1 MTLKIIK
8 RTLLLAVIL
17 SLSFSIWFAVEFLSL
32 PNAPPKKI
40 LLGIEKG
47 SSVSQIAS
55 LLKEKEIIKR
65 KWVFL
70 TGYKLFFSRYTLKS
84 GEYSIEL
91 PVSTKNILR
100 TLIEGKIYLHPI
112 TIPEGLTQKE
122 IASHLEAIHIISAED
137 FLKASSDPS
146 PILSFDDK
154 ASDLE
159 GYLFPETYHFP
170 KGVTGENIVKTMVD
184 QFKSV
189 FSSDWRIRAKELG
202 FSVREVVI
210 LASLIEKE
218 TSLANEKEIISAV
231 FHNRLK
237 RRMKLDCDPTI
248 IYALKQQGTY
258 SGRLRWKDLKLDSPY
273 NTYIY
278 PGLPPGPIANP
289 GRESLQAALFPAN
302 INYLYFVSKNDGT
315 HIFSRTLKEHQKAV
329 IKYQIHGR

>member
-1 MTLKIIK
+1 MTLKLIK
-8 RTLLLAVIL
+8 RSLLLAVL
-17 SLSFSIWFAVEFLSL
+17 LFLSFSIWFAVEFLSL

-40 LLGIEKG
+40 LLEIEKG

-70 TGYKLFFSRYTLKS
+70 TGYKLFFSRDTLKS

-100 TLIEGKIYLHPI
+100 TLIKGKIYLHPI

-122 IASHLEAIHIISAED
+122 IASHLEALHIISAED

-218 TSLANEKEIISAV
+218 TSLTDEKKFISAV

-248 IYALKQQGTY
+248 IYALKQQGAY
-258 SGRLRWKDLKLDSPY
+258 SGRLRWKDLKLDSQY

-289 GRESLQAALFPAN
+289 GRESLQAALFPADV
-302 INYLYFVSKNDGT
+302 NYLYFVSKNDGT

>member
-8 RTLLLAVIL
+8 RALFLAVLIF
-17 SLSFSIWFAVEFLSL
+17 LSFSIWFAVEFLSL
-32 PNAPPKKI
+32 PKTPQKNI
-40 LLGIEKG
+40 LFEIEKG

-55 LLKEKEIIKR
+55 LLKEKEIIKK

-70 TGYKLFFSRYTLKS
+70 TGYKLFFSRDTLKS

-122 IASHLEAIHIISAED
+122 IASHLETMHIISAED
-137 FLKASSDPS
+137 FLRVSSDPS

-184 QFKSV
+184 QFKAV
-189 FSSDWRIRAKELG
+189 FSIDWRIRAKELG

-218 TSLANEKEIISAV
+218 TSFADEKKFISAV

-248 IYALKQQGTY
+248 IYALKQQGAY

-289 GRESLQAALFPAN
+289 GRESLQAALFPADV
-302 INYLYFVSKNDGT
+302 NYLYFVSKNDGT